1 MYDKDKTE
9 ILNYIKKKEDEIKEK
24 EDEIKVLNSRIDLLK
39 ETLEIKTGIV
49 KNVKDDYSSMVWDIK
64 GLENKIDNMKMDY
77 SRMERKVKANSVMVY
92 IQPFIWSAV
101 WFFMQWL
108 LK

>member
-1 MYDKDKTE
+1 MYDKNKAE
-9 ILNYIKKKEDEIKEK
+9 ILEYLKLKDDEIKE
-24 EDEIKVLNSRIDLLK
+24 LNSRIDLLK
-39 ETLEIKTGIV
+39 KSNDFHYGLL
-49 KNVKDDYSSMVWDIK
+49 KNLSDECSNVFWDSKD
-64 GLENKIDNMKMDY
+64 LENRLKNLRMDY

-92 IQPFIWSAV
+92 IQPFVWSAC

>member
-1 MYDKDKTE
+1 MYDKSKAE
-9 ILNYIKKKEDEIKEK
+9 ILNYIKEQNDEIE
-24 EDEIKVLNSRIDLLK
+24 VLNARIDLLK
-39 ETLEIKTGIV
+39 ESNDFHYGLL
-49 KNVKDDYSSMVWDIK
+49 KNLSDECSNVFWNNKD
-64 GLENKIDNMKMDY
+64 LENRLKNLKMDY

-101 WFFMQWL
+101 WFFMNWL